1 MNPQMNK
8 VCDFSTSGDER
19 HKLRQERKLRV
30 LKYIRDAIERRL
42 ASVNASIETLE
53 KQIERDN
60 VVEIS

>member
-1 MNPQMNK
+1 MNQA
-8 VCDFSTSGDER
+8 CGFSTSSDER
-19 HKLRQERKLRV
+19 HKLRQERKLRI

-60 VVEIS
+60 VVAISE